1 MNWEAIS
8 AIGQLVG
15 AGAVVATLIYLA
27 VQVRHAKLA
36 AADNNRL
43 VRAQGVREYFLQ
55 ATTCSEMRAANNKAW
70 GMEAFYEQV
79 GEQLEITADEA
90 SMLENC
96 NAYWFWLHWGQFTST
111 TEKRD
116 LAELKHMV
124 RKFYTAPCVRVFWDT
139 SPIIKPMMDAPFVEF
154 VDELLRE
161 EDAQAGA
168 STTPAA
174 TTA

>member
-70 GMEAFYEQV
+70 GMETFYEQV

-96 NAYWFWLHWGQFTST
+96 NAYWFWLHWGQ
-111 TEKRD
+111 
-116 LAELKHMV
+116 
-124 RKFYTAPCVRVFWDT
+124 Y
-139 SPIIKPMMDAPFVEF
+139 
-154 VDELLRE
+154 
-161 EDAQAGA
+161 A
-168 STTPAA
+168 STTKASDVEELRNLISIFYSNPGVRLCWDNSPWAKPVLEKDFVNFVEEILVDSERA
-174 TTA
+174 